1 MVKAAR
7 IFLLVLS
14 FSSLGPVAGAQEA
27 GTPQY
32 RLKPSDVV
40 VPQGAEVGKYRRI
53 IQPFDNWTLICDE
66 DLKSMKKVCNIAQT
80 IIGASGETV
89 FSWSLAGDD
98 KGNPTMIL
106 RVPPSVGEGKEIVIS
121 FPSRKEKTSAPIRGC
136 TEAICLAYL
145 PVGPVLR
152 EEIGKEGAVR
162 ISYAGASG
170 RVDLQ
175 LPLADLGKALASIK

>member
-1 MVKAAR
+1 MVTFAR
-7 IFLLVLS
+7 IVFLLLS
-14 FSSLGPVAGAQEA
+14 FMGAGLAGAQEA
-27 GTPQY
+27 GAPQY

-40 VPQGAEVGKYRRI
+40 VPEGSEVGKYRRI
-53 IQPFDNWTLICDE
+53 VQPFDNWTLICDE

-80 IIGASGETV
+80 IINAAGETV

-98 KGNPTMIL
+98 KGQPMMIL
-106 RVPPSVGEGKEIVIS
+106 RVPPSIGEGKDIVLS
-121 FPSRKEKTSAPIRGC
+121 FPSRKEKTSVPVRGC
-136 TEAICLAYL
+136 TEVICLAYL

-152 EEIGKEGAVR
+152 EEIGKEGAAR
-162 ISYAGASG
+162 ISYPGPLG